1 MLVGTGCKVFV
12 LSALTAAAIAL
23 GSAQTARSNS
33 INEALTFNGDGAQ
46 RSNQI
51 HWPDGFHPEQA
62 DLFAHN
68 EIFVHASCKK
78 VFTNLADAQTWLSW
92 YPNSHDVKLL
102 NSLDGKLHR
111 GTRFSWDT
119 FGVHIESTVHEF
131 VPDSRLGCFGSG
143 TAMKAYHTFLLLREG
158 EG

>member
-1 MLVGTGCKVFV
+1 MLVRDGCKVV
-12 LSALTAAAIAL
+12 VSCALTAAAIAV

-33 INEALTFNGDGAQ
+33 TNEALSCNGDGAQ

-78 VFTNLADAQTWLSW
+78 VFINLADAQ
-92 YPNSHDVKLL
+92 
-102 NSLDGKLHR
+102 
-111 GTRFSWDT
+111 
-119 FGVHIESTVHEF
+119 
-131 VPDSRLGCFGSG
+131 
-143 TAMKAYHTFLLLREG
+143 EG
-158 EG
+158 ARRN

>member
-1 MLVGTGCKVFV
+1 MLVRDGCKVV
-12 LSALTAAAIAL
+12 VSCALTAAPIAV

-33 INEALTFNGDGAQ
+33 TNEALTFSEDGAR

-78 VFTNLADAQTWLSW
+78 VFINLADAQ
-92 YPNSHDVKLL
+92 
-102 NSLDGKLHR
+102 
-111 GTRFSWDT
+111 
-119 FGVHIESTVHEF
+119 
-131 VPDSRLGCFGSG
+131 
-143 TAMKAYHTFLLLREG
+143 EG
-158 EG
+158 ARRN

>member
-1 MLVGTGCKVFV
+1 MLARNGCNVVV
-12 LSALTAAAIAL
+12 LCPLTAAAIAV

-33 INEALTFNGDGAQ
+33 TNEALTCDEDGAQ

-78 VFTNLADAQTWLSW
+78 VFTNLADA
-92 YPNSHDVKLL
+92 
-102 NSLDGKLHR
+102 
-111 GTRFSWDT
+111 
-119 FGVHIESTVHEF
+119 
-131 VPDSRLGCFGSG
+131 
-143 TAMKAYHTFLLLREG
+143 
-158 EG
+158 

>member
-1 MLVGTGCKVFV
+1 MLVRNGCKVVV
-12 LSALTAAAIAL
+12 LCALTTAAIAV

-33 INEALTFNGDGAQ
+33 TNEALTFNGDGAQ

-78 VFTNLADAQTWLSW
+78 VFTNLADAQEGARRNWLSGEATGC
-92 YPNSHDVKLL
+92 HA
-102 NSLDGKLHR
+102 R
-111 GTRFSWDT
+111 GTRPLAEYPQAT
-119 FGVHIESTVHEF
+119 
-131 VPDSRLGCFGSG
+131 L
-143 TAMKAYHTFLLLREG
+143 
-158 EG
+158 